1 MRILPFSEAIQRA
14 IQKFHKLISL
24 YGWRV
29 ARPIDYKVSLNFL
42 ATSTLSLLASQH
54 HHYDVT
60 SLISLNTITGVIFE
74 AACFFSQGNYHKLF
88 ILMNQRILWA
98 NFSEILLG
106 RRIDRRQTKDK
117 FVVWTD
123 WGERC

>member
-24 YGWRV
+24 YGWRL

-60 SLISLNTITGVIFE
+60 SLISLKTITGVIFE
-74 AACFFSQGNYHKLF
+74 AACFFLARKLSKTLYF
-88 ILMNQRILWA
+88 DESTD
-98 NFSEILLG
+98 FVS
-106 RRIDRRQTKDK
+106 K
-117 FVVWTD
+117 FFRDFAWPKHRT
-123 WGERC
+123 EAS